1 MSTGKKVLVTATN
14 YSKICKAGK
23 KMLLEHGFEIIENPH
38 GRPMTFT
45 ELKEVV
51 GDVSAV
57 VAGVDTWNEDV
68 FALAPHLRVIARFGV
83 GVDNIDIVKAKEC
96 GITVTNCLGANS
108 NSVSEHAMAL
118 LLSSVRMI
126 PRLMETT
133 RRGQWERAVYHEF
146 TEMTI
151 GLLGFGAIAR
161 MLAEKLKPFGAK
173 LIAYDLYPNQEE
185 AERLGVALVSEEE
198 LLKTSDVIS
207 IHIPSVPSTYHK
219 INAEAIAKMKTGV
232 HIINTARGPIIDE
245 KALYDGLLS
254 GKIGGAAIDVYE
266 QEPVEPENPLFSLP
280 NFIGTPH
287 TAAESYENYDRCGK
301 ITAQA
306 IIDVFDG
313 KEPCN
318 VINV

>member
-1 MSTGKKVLVTATN
+1 
-14 YSKICKAGK
+14 
-23 KMLLEHGFEIIENPH
+23 
-38 GRPMTFT
+38 
-45 ELKEVV
+45 
-51 GDVSAV
+51 
-57 VAGVDTWNEDV
+57 
-68 FALAPHLRVIARFGV
+68 
-83 GVDNIDIVKAKEC
+83 
-96 GITVTNCLGANS
+96 
-108 NSVSEHAMAL
+108 
-118 LLSSVRMI
+118 
-126 PRLMETT
+126 
-133 RRGQWERAVYHEF
+133 
-146 TEMTI
+146 MTI

-318 VINV
+318 VVGA